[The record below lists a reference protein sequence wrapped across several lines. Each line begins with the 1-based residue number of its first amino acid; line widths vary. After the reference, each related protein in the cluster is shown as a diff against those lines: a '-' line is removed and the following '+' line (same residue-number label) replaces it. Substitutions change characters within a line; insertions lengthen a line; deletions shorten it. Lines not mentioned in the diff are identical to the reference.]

1 MTPRPF
7 GPAGIQPAAPDR
19 TTGGAAPTD
28 RLAVASTFC
37 GMTAF
42 IPIISQLAAVLLG
55 LVALHRIRRARRAGV
70 PARGVGWAL
79 AGIAAGLIVLAGW
92 IGAAM
97 LLVGAGTVLQ
107 GVSDQ
112 IGLPPG

>member
-1 MTPRPF
+1 M
-7 GPAGIQPAAPDR
+7 GS
-19 TTGGAAPTD
+19 APTD
-28 RLAVASTFC
+28 RLAVASVIC

-55 LVALHRIRRARRAGV
+55 LMALRRIRRARRAGV
-70 PARGVGWAL
+70 PTRGVGWAVT
-79 AGIAAGLIVLAGW
+79 GIAGGLIALAGW

-97 LLVGAGTVLQ
+97 LLAGAGTVLQ